1 MKDSSV
7 VASPWTN
14 PLPLEE
20 FAATKVV
27 IYSYDDRWVPI
38 TFSNLAEAIKIYH
51 QALLHGAEI
60 FVFPPDSTLDHSTI
74 GLLSSL

>member
-1 MKDSSV
+1 

-27 IYSYDDRWVPI
+27 ICSYDDRWVPI
-38 TFSNLAEAIKIYH
+38 TFSNLAEAIKIYQ

-60 FVFPPDSTLDHSTI
+60 FVFPPDSTLEDSTI
-74 GLLSSL
+74 QHFSYL